1 MVNNQKYTELL
12 SYLQQLGRV
21 VVAFSGGVDSTFLLR
36 AAKEALGEENVKAI
50 TIATPYIPRW
60 ELEEAKV
67 FATEMGV
74 AFERMEFPLP
84 EAIKNNPENRC
95 YLCKKAVFT
104 TLKAAALAGGFSHVV
119 DGTNLDDLGDYR
131 PGLRALA
138 ELEIKSP
145 LRDCCLTKADIR
157 QLSQQL
163 RLPTWDKPS
172 YACLLTRIPYGQELK
187 AEDFI
192 KIEQAERYLM
202 QLGFRAVRVRLHGTL
217 ARIEVPASQRREL
230 FDEQLLTQIS
240 SQLKAFGFRYVT
252 LDLEG
257 YRTGSFNEALSVA
270 GGDKR

>member
-1 MVNNQKYTELL
+1 MVNNEKYTELL
-12 SYLQQLGRV
+12 LYLQQLGRV

-60 ELEEAKV
+60 ELDEAKV
-67 FATEMGV
+67 FAKEMGI

-84 EAIKNNPENRC
+84 EAIKNNPEDRC

-145 LRDCCLTKADIR
+145 LRDCRLTKADIR

-217 ARIEVPASQRREL
+217 ARIEVPAPQRREL

-240 SQLKAFGFRYVT
+240 SQLKAFGFHYVT

-257 YRTGSFNEALSVA
+257 YRTGSFNEALPMA

>member
-1 MVNNQKYTELL
+1 MVNNEKYTELL
-12 SYLQQLGRV
+12 RYLQQLGRV
-21 VVAFSGGVDSTFLLR
+21 VVAFSGGVDSTFLLK
-36 AAKEALGEENVKAI
+36 AAKEALGEENVKAV

-67 FATEMGV
+67 FAAEMGV
-74 AFERMEFPLP
+74 TFERLEFPLP
-84 EAIKNNPENRC
+84 ENIKNNPEDRC
-95 YLCKKAVFT
+95 YLCKKSVFT
-104 TLKAAALAGGFSHVV
+104 ALKAAALAGGFQYVV

-145 LRDCCLTKADIR
+145 LRDCRLSKADIR

-187 AEDFI
+187 VEDFI

-240 SQLKAFGFRYVT
+240 SQLKVFGFRYVT
-252 LDLEG
+252 FDLEG

>member
-1 MVNNQKYTELL
+1 MINNEKYTELL
-12 SYLQQLGRV
+12 HYLQQLGRV

-60 ELEEAKV
+60 ELDEAKV
-67 FATEMGV
+67 FAKEMGI

-84 EAIKNNPENRC
+84 EAIKNNPEDRC

-145 LRDCCLTKADIR
+145 LRDCRLTKADIR

-217 ARIEVPASQRREL
+217 ARIEVPAPQRREL

-240 SQLKAFGFRYVT
+240 SQLKAFGFHYVT

-257 YRTGSFNEALSVA
+257 YRTGSFNEALPMA
-270 GGDKR
+270 GGDDR

>member
-1 MVNNQKYTELL
+1 MVNNEKYTELL

-36 AAKEALGEENVKAI
+36 VAKEALGEENVKAI

-67 FATEMGV
+67 FAKEMGV

-84 EAIKNNPENRC
+84 EAIKNNPEDRC

-145 LRDCCLTKADIR
+145 LRDCRLTKADIR

-217 ARIEVPASQRREL
+217 ARIEVPAPQRREL

-240 SQLKAFGFRYVT
+240 SQLKEFGFRYVT

-257 YRTGSFNEALSVA
+257 YRTGSFNEGLSVA

>member
-1 MVNNQKYTELL
+1 MVNNEKYTELL
-12 SYLQQLGRV
+12 LYLQQLGRV

-60 ELEEAKV
+60 ELDEAKV
-67 FATEMGV
+67 FAKEMGI

-84 EAIKNNPENRC
+84 EAIKNNPEDRC

-145 LRDCCLTKADIR
+145 LRDCRLTKADIR

-217 ARIEVPASQRREL
+217 ARIEVPAPQRREL

-240 SQLKAFGFRYVT
+240 SQLKAFGFQYVT

-257 YRTGSFNEALSVA
+257 YRTGSFNEALPMA
-270 GGDKR
+270 GGDDR

>member
-1 MVNNQKYTELL
+1 MVNNEKYTELL
-12 SYLQQLGRV
+12 LYLQQLGRV

-60 ELEEAKV
+60 ELDEAKV
-67 FATEMGV
+67 FAKEMGI

-84 EAIKNNPENRC
+84 EAIKNNPEDRC

-145 LRDCCLTKADIR
+145 LRDCRLTKADIR

-187 AEDFI
+187 TEDFI

-217 ARIEVPASQRREL
+217 ARIEVPAPQRREL

-240 SQLKAFGFRYVT
+240 SQLKAFGFHYVT

-257 YRTGSFNEALSVA
+257 YRTGSFNEALPMA